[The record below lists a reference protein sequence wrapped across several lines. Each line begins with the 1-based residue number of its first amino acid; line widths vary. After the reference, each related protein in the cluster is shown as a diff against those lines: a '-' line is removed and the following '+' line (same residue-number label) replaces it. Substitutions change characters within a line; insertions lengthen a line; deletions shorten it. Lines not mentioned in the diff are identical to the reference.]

1 MRSFLLLFGL
11 ISPAASYATPI
22 PTTWAVWHSLRTLCT
37 GVKVLRWT
45 PHWKTPR
52 AMEPVF

>member
-37 GVKVLRWT
+37 GVKILRWT